1 MESLTLPKLS
11 FLQFYAHQ
19 ATLALT
25 FFFCITSPSLAARL
39 EPQAKG
45 SDTEFVKTSCKV
57 TMYPDICYQ
66 SLSAYA
72 SSIQTNPREL
82 ANTALSVTLN
92 SAQSTS
98 TLVLKLS
105 KEHRLTRGEAAAI
118 ADCVETMSEMR
129 PLTTKVTL
137 EEVQKIV
144 FVMAL
149 MKALG
154 YYGLQD
160 NHFGEECVR
169 EREMIIR
176 CEKMLPTKKREAEL
190 AARKRRRKRYDKS
203 IRDVVELEVGNYIY
217 VVRIVEAGFT
227 DNSSIKVIVDKD
239 RTPQKQRNF
248 STSEGSSSSD
258 SRSPVNGDTE
268 RSQEI
273 EESLKTCYLGT
284 HPNHDKEDFALGNA
298 SSLENQE
305 INWAE
310 HLFKNKR
317 AHEEKGEVRA
327 GKASFENSVG
337 KDLSALEEG
346 EADNKETGL
355 FSNHS
360 KALSNVNNPSET
372 LEGQNVIA
380 DRSLGEKRDTRLPIR
395 IAREEAQQ
403 VEQGEEEPFSSLDR
417 DENWSKAERVFFP
430 ELVLKKSTK
439 KRYGSLKQIQD
450 KSISEKERKRRDR
463 ASRKEKQFTTG
474 EEVSELSGRSL
485 SESDLIN
492 HKETLLKRAKRTLA
506 LGKCLGVDIEGNE
519 EGALNELGLCEEME
533 WSLVWGSVE
542 DSGLGLKDLYQQNRV
557 FMMKD
562 TPLAVECLLH
572 EGPVLTNVT
581 SSVNA
586 AGKWD
591 GSQLTRALPVH
602 YLCLISVVQP
612 PNMALGDDSG
622 GVSLGR
628 TTTCSLL
635 D

>member
-1 MESLTLPKLS
+1 METWRGTRRGRQVITIYVNNIAEKLHWKG
-11 FLQFYAHQ
+11 LW
-19 ATLALT
+19 LAFSRHGEVLDA
-25 FFFCITSPSLAARL
+25 FIANKRNKEGKKFGFVRTSSKADANRMVERMNNFRLFGSKTIVSLARFQTRQSFWRRVRSRTRNDNQMRENVTNKEAGGRISSPETEKKERL
-39 EPQAKG
+39 
-45 SDTEFVKTSCKV
+45 
-57 TMYPDICYQ
+57 
-66 SLSAYA
+66 
-72 SSIQTNPREL
+72 
-82 ANTALSVTLN
+82 
-92 SAQSTS
+92 AQ
-98 TLVLKLS
+98 LW
-105 KEHRLTRGEAAAI
+105 GDFEA
-118 ADCVETMSEMR
+118 
-129 PLTTKVTL
+129 
-137 EEVQKIV
+137 
-144 FVMAL
+144 
-149 MKALG
+149 
-154 YYGLQD
+154 
-160 NHFGEECVR
+160 FGENLNCSVD
-169 EREMIIR
+169 
-176 CEKMLPTKKREAEL
+176 CEKMKVLISTNQEQ
-190 AARKRRRKRYDKS
+190 S

-439 KRYGSLKQIQD
+439 K
-450 KSISEKERKRRDR
+450 E
-463 ASRKEKQFTTG
+463 
-474 EEVSELSGRSL
+474 
-485 SESDLIN
+485 
-492 HKETLLKRAKRTLA
+492 
-506 LGKCLGVDIEGNE
+506 
-519 EGALNELGLCEEME
+519 
-533 WSLVWGSVE
+533 
-542 DSGLGLKDLYQQNRV
+542 
-557 FMMKD
+557 D